1 MTWLYYSL
9 CAFWICVSEGGKLS
23 DKINLFSYAKIV
35 SSSRVV
41 FFLCTCLAALPLF
54 SSMFCEKAVTERW
67 THGRRFPQRGTK
79 PQAFLFSGTLE
90 VRTDLLT
97 TPWQLYGL
105 ALWGWPVPH
114 RTNLWSA
121 AGKAAALIWTHVLVW
136 KDWGPV
142 PIFFYQL
149 SIAIWRTI
157 AQPGTLPTVAHCIQ
171 VMVIFFYRLVR
182 RVDLSILITSH
193 QHAFCT
199 GISNCIVSW
208 SSDQRFEFS
217 ASCEE
222 AKEVLPQI
230 GMFRHKHCWNMKHA

>member
-1 MTWLYYSL
+1 M
-9 CAFWICVSEGGKLS
+9 
-23 DKINLFSYAKIV
+23 IV

-79 PQAFLFSGTLE
+79 PQAFVFSGTLE

-97 TPWQLYGL
+97 TPWRLYGL

-121 AGKAAALIWTHVLVW
+121 AGKAAALIWTAVHVW

-149 SIAIWRTI
+149 SIAIWRTT
-157 AQPGTLPTVAHCIQ
+157 AWPGTLPTVAHCIQ
-171 VMVIFFYRLVR
+171 VMVIFFIELSDAWICLSSSCRISTRSAQASQTASSPGAQIKDLCFLPHAKRPR
-182 RVDLSILITSH
+182 RSSH
-193 QHAFCT
+193 
-199 GISNCIVSW
+199 
-208 SSDQRFEFS
+208 R
-217 ASCEE
+217 
-222 AKEVLPQI
+222 
-230 GMFRHKHCWNMKHA
+230 